1 MNLYFLILFLYLILF
16 LNYLYTRITGHQ
28 TCTNPLYR
36 VCRKKERKWATLG
49 YYGLNG
55 QRSRNITISVV
66 RHFLWFLD

>member
-36 VCRKKERKWATLG
+36 VCRKKES
-49 YYGLNG
+49 G
-55 QRSRNITISVV
+55 Q
-66 RHFLWFLD
+66 HLDIMA